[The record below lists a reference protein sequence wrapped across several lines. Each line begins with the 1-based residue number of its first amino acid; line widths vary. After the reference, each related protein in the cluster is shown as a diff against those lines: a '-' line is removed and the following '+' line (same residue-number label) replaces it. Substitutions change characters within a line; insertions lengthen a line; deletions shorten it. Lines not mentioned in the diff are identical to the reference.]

1 VTAKKPVT
9 IQDMRD
15 LRQKL
20 AEAKERREQADADYR
35 LFQSK
40 MWQAETRRNEEGET
54 MATIHNKLE
63 ELGKRFALEGDGE
76 DNFTP
81 KISGTAV

>member
-1 VTAKKPVT
+1 MTAKKPVT

-15 LRQKL
+15 LRQKM
-20 AEAKERREQADADYR
+20 AEAKERRQQADAEYR
-35 LFQSK
+35 LFQNK

-54 MATIHNKLE
+54 IAVIHNKLE

-81 KISGTAV
+81 KISGTAI